1 MKMPKN
7 WNKLTLNEQESWLV
21 KKYQE
26 MLSEVDSV
34 TKMLAK
40 IRGGQRIKVAEVDR
54 PDEAILKALELKLYT
69 RNSEGNK
76 HTALLKVMATYT

>member
-26 MLSEVDSV
+26 MLAEVDSV

-40 IRGGQRIKVAEVDR
+40 IRGGQRIQVKEIER
-54 PDEAILKALELKLYT
+54 PDEAILK
-69 RNSEGNK
+69 S
-76 HTALLKVMATYT
+76 

>member
-1 MKMPKN
+1 MKMPKGFSK
-7 WNKLTLNEQESWLV
+7 WSLSEQESWLV

-40 IRGGQRIKVAEVDR
+40 IRGGQRIKVTEVDR
-54 PDEAILKALELKLYT
+54 PDEAILK
-69 RNSEGNK
+69 S
-76 HTALLKVMATYT
+76 

>member
-1 MKMPKN
+1 MRMPKN

-26 MLSEVDSV
+26 MLTEVDSV

-40 IRGGQRIKVAEVDR
+40 IRGGQRIKIADEISR
-54 PDEAILKALELKLYT
+54 LDEAILKA
-69 RNSEGNK
+69 
-76 HTALLKVMATYT
+76 